1 MRLYCRI
8 QFRSIQFRQRKGREP
23 MSANEIAV
31 AMVFMA
37 CIAVAYFL
45 PDRISVPMMLVASL
59 GAVVYACLAE

>member
-1 MRLYCRI
+1 
-8 QFRSIQFRQRKGREP
+8 